1 MMTIAHTLS
10 PMPSLLKRKQVRIY
24 LDAEK
29 QAQFEKLVERIGSMS
44 ESVVMTAL
52 VSSAVEACVEAGYRM
67 PLPLNFQIEEGVPEK
82 EKPLTKVRR

>member
-24 LDAEK
+24 LDAEN
-29 QAQFEKLVERIGSMS
+29 QAQFERLVERIGSMS

-67 PLPLNFQIEEGVPEK
+67 PLPLKFQIAEVIPETT
-82 EKPLTKVRR
+82 KPPNKGRR